1 MPFGLVLKTVMN
13 RWAETSTRDQDG
25 MFEHHMFCAWSLIP
39 CKYEKH
45 LLALVEDLL
54 IWPNQPSDLFDAQYE
69 RISQGYSHGL
79 GMCEETRLLFV
90 KHVKGMIE
98 HRPVTPDVIEFR
110 PYLHGVA
117 QYPHSVWSSP
127 CML

>member
-1 MPFGLVLKTVMN
+1 MPFGLVLQSVMN
-13 RWAETSTRDQDG
+13 RWAATFAQDLDG
-25 MFEHHMFCAWSLIP
+25 MFEHHAFCAWWLIP

-45 LLALVEDLL
+45 FLALVEDLL
-54 IWPNQPSDLFDAQYE
+54 IWPNQPLDLFDAQYE
-69 RISQGYSHGL
+69 RISQRYSHGL

-98 HRPVTPDVIEFR
+98 HRPVTPGVIEFR